1 MDRTDFG
8 RIVAFTDGVMAVA
21 ITLLVL
27 NLEVPDVRPD
37 ELDQALRELDGSLLA
52 YVLTFALVG
61 RFWVIHHNLF
71 ETLERFDSQ
80 MMVLNLLF
88 LALIALMPFG
98 MDLVDT
104 YPDTSIAIATFAAI
118 LSLTSLTHWTMTTYA
133 LRSDFVHEQR
143 VSDAR
148 RGSVIALGVP
158 AVFLLSVPV
167 MVLLLVVGPFLWI
180 LMSSFKTQIAILSG
194 AWVFT
199 PTLASYQDVLFSR
212 RSDFV
217 NGLYT
222 SLVVATVS
230 TVVVLVIGTLA
241 AYSLYRYR
249 WAHWVV
255 AGLLGWMLAFHVIP
269 VITMVGPW
277 YLMFKELGLYDT
289 RTALVLTHVAINLPM
304 AVWLMMS
311 FFRQLPPEIEEA
323 ALVDGCRP
331 LSAFWLVTLPLV
343 VPGLI
348 ATGVLSFI
356 FSWNEFTVALNLTSQ
371 TNATVPVVV
380 AKFANDYEIQ
390 HSQMAAAS
398 ILATLPALL
407 LMFFGQRFIVQG
419 LTQGSVK

>member
-1 MDRTDFG
+1 MFRS
-8 RIVAFTDGVMAVA
+8 RIAGW
-21 ITLLVL
+21 L
-27 NLEVPDVRPD
+27 
-37 ELDQALRELDGSLLA
+37 
-52 YVLTFALVG
+52 
-61 RFWVIHHNLF
+61 
-71 ETLERFDSQ
+71 
-80 MMVLNLLF
+80 
-88 LALIALMPFG
+88 LIAL
-98 MDLVDT
+98 
-104 YPDTSIAIATFAAI
+104 AI
-118 LSLTSLTHWTMTTYA
+118 
-133 LRSDFVHEQR
+133 V
-143 VSDAR
+143 
-148 RGSVIALGVP
+148 
-158 AVFLLSVPV
+158 
-167 MVLLLVVGPFLWI
+167 LVVGPFLWI
-180 LMSSFKTQIAILSG
+180 LMNSFKTQIAILSG

-199 PTLASYQDVLFSR
+199 PTLANYQDVLFSR

-230 TVVVLVIGTLA
+230 TIVVLVVGTLA

>member
-1 MDRTDFG
+1 MLWTPAARA
-8 RIVAFTDGVMAVA
+8 RILG
-21 ITLLVL
+21 LVL
-27 NLEVPDVRPD
+27 M
-37 ELDQALRELDGSLLA
+37 GLA
-52 YVLTFALVG
+52 IV
-61 RFWVIHHNLF
+61 
-71 ETLERFDSQ
+71 
-80 MMVLNLLF
+80 
-88 LALIALMPFG
+88 
-98 MDLVDT
+98 
-104 YPDTSIAIATFAAI
+104 
-118 LSLTSLTHWTMTTYA
+118 
-133 LRSDFVHEQR
+133 
-143 VSDAR
+143 
-148 RGSVIALGVP
+148 
-158 AVFLLSVPV
+158 
-167 MVLLLVVGPFLWI
+167 LVVGPFLWI
-180 LMSSFKTQIAILSG
+180 LMNSFKTQIAILSG

-199 PTLASYQDVLFSR
+199 PTLDSYEDVLLSR

-217 NGLYT
+217 SGLYT
-222 SLVVATVS
+222 SLIVATAS
-230 TVVVLVIGTLA
+230 TAIVLVIGTLA
-241 AYSLYRYR
+241 AYSLHRFR

-277 YLMFKELGLYDT
+277 YLVFKELGLYDT
-289 RTALVLTHVAINLPM
+289 RTALILTHVAINLPM

-311 FFRQLPPEIEEA
+311 FFKQLPPEIEEA

-371 TNATVPVVV
+371 SNATVPVVV
-380 AKFANDYEIQ
+380 AKFANDYEVQ

>member
-1 MDRTDFG
+1 MSAAVRA
-8 RIVAFTDGVMAVA
+8 RIAG
-21 ITLLVL
+21 
-27 NLEVPDVRPD
+27 
-37 ELDQALRELDGSLLA
+37 
-52 YVLTFALVG
+52 
-61 RFWVIHHNLF
+61 WV
-71 ETLERFDSQ
+71 
-80 MMVLNLLF
+80 
-88 LALIALMPFG
+88 LIAL
-98 MDLVDT
+98 
-104 YPDTSIAIATFAAI
+104 AI
-118 LSLTSLTHWTMTTYA
+118 
-133 LRSDFVHEQR
+133 V
-143 VSDAR
+143 
-148 RGSVIALGVP
+148 
-158 AVFLLSVPV
+158 
-167 MVLLLVVGPFLWI
+167 LVVGPFLWI

-356 FSWNEFTVALNLTSQ
+356 FSWNEFTIALNLTSQ

-407 LMFFGQRFIVQG
+407 LMFFGQKFIVQG